1 LKLII
6 GSDHA
11 GYELK
16 QRLCAQLTELG
27 FQVEDFGTS
36 TTESCDYP
44 DIGVK
49 VAEYVAAN
57 PAISLGILICGTGV
71 GMSVVANK
79 VPGIRAALA
88 YNTYV
93 AQFSREHNDA
103 NILVLPGRVIG
114 FDMAVA
120 IVRAWLGAR
129 FAGGR
134 HQRRLD
140 KIAEIEKKF
149 SRQAVTEPCQKES
162 F

>member
-16 QRLCAQLTELG
+16 QKLSAKLTESG
-27 FQVEDFGTS
+27 YHVEDFGTS
-36 TTESCDYP
+36 NSEACDYP
-44 DIGVK
+44 DIGLK
-49 VAEYVAAN
+49 VAETVAAN
-57 PAISLGILICGTGV
+57 PAAVMGILICGTGV
-71 GMSVVANK
+71 GMTVVANK

-93 AQFSREHNDA
+93 AQYSREHNDA

-114 FDMAVA
+114 FDMALA
-120 IVRAWLGAR
+120 AVRAWLGAR

-134 HQRRLD
+134 HERRLE
-140 KIAEIEKKF
+140 KIASIEKKYF
-149 SRQAVTEPCQKES
+149 RQAVNEPRQKES
-162 F
+162 

>member
-1 LKLII
+1 MKLIV

-16 QRLCAQLTELG
+16 QKLCAQLAG
-27 FQVEDFGTS
+27 AGYAVEDFGTS

-44 DIGVK
+44 DIGVR
-49 VAEYVAAN
+49 VAESVAAN
-57 PAISLGILICGTGV
+57 PAEAMGILICGTGV

-79 VPGIRAALA
+79 VPGIRAALV
-88 YNTYV
+88 YNTYA
-93 AQFSREHNDA
+93 AQYSREHNDA

-114 FDMAVA
+114 FDMALA
-120 IVRAWLGAR
+120 MVRAWLGTR

-140 KIAEIEKKF
+140 KIAEIEKKY
-149 SRQAVTEPCQKES
+149 SRQAAGAPGRKES
-162 F
+162 